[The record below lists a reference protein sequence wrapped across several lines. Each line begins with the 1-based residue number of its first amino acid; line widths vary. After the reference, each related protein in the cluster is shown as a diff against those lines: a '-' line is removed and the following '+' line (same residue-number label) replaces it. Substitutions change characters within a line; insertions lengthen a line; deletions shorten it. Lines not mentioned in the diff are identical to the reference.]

1 MATATSSS
9 DQQLL
14 LALAGGQEAAFDA
27 LFTRYYPG
35 LLRYAKTLLPY
46 PTDAAEDVAAD
57 VFCAVWTNRA
67 ELNVQGAVA
76 AYLYTAVK
84 HRCYDRL
91 RQQRRQVPAP
101 EEELLEQ
108 PEAAYL
114 QPDQVLTYHELSKR
128 LLQLIE
134 QLPPRSR
141 LVFQLHRDGN
151 LTYEDISA
159 LLDISLNS
167 VKTHMFRAIRF
178 LKEALYVSGSQWPG

>member
-9 DQQLL
+9 DQQHL

-46 PTDAAEDVAAD
+46 PSDAAEDAAAD
-57 VFCAVWTNRA
+57 VFCTLWTSRA
-67 ELNVQGAVA
+67 ELNVQGSLA
-76 AYLYTAVK
+76 AYLHTAVK

-91 RQQRRQVPAP
+91 RQQRRQAPVPDDA
-101 EEELLEQ
+101 LLEQ
-108 PEAAYL
+108 HPEAAYL
-114 QPDQVLTYHELSKR
+114 QPDQVLAYHELNER

-141 LVFQLHRDGN
+141 LVFQLHRDST
-151 LTYEDISA
+151 LTYDEIAA

-167 VKTHMFRAIRF
+167 VKTHMFRALRF
-178 LKEALYVSGSQWPG
+178 LKEALYVAGPR